1 MVDFEPYIP
10 HGVPVLMSEL
20 LDFKGGLAS
29 NRGVISVVA
38 RLQMF
43 NAEEQYAL
51 LYDPMVDIS
60 SVDETVSKL
69 GVSLPRSSCS
79 FNALIVDTHLLDCGM
94 CFVPNRLYIVIGEI
108 CNRGGKEEDATLEP
122 AEKHPKLSSVSIR
135 ARAFQMVDG
144 LNLDLYHKTVHL
156 LRQFMA
162 KRQT

>member
-1 MVDFEPYIP
+1 MVNFEPYIP

-79 FNALIVDTHLLDCGM
+79 FNALIVDTHLLDCGT

-122 AEKHPKLSSVSIR
+122 AEKHVSI
-135 ARAFQMVDG
+135 APLFP
-144 LNLDLYHKTVHL
+144 T
-156 LRQFMA
+156 
-162 KRQT
+162 TTP

>member
-29 NRGVISVVA
+29 NHGVVSVVA

-51 LYDPMVDIS
+51 LYDPVADIP

-69 GVSLPRSSCS
+69 GVSLPRNNCS
-79 FNALIVDTHLLDCGM
+79 FNALIVDTQLLDSGT
-94 CFVPNRLYIVIGEI
+94 CFAPNRIYIVIGEI
-108 CNRGGKEEDATLEP
+108 CNRVGKEEGATLEP
-122 AEKHPKLSSVSIR
+122 AEKHVRNATLFPTTPPSGIIRSSYSS
-135 ARAFQMVDG
+135 G
-144 LNLDLYHKTVHL
+144 LNDLDCSY
-156 LRQFMA
+156 
-162 KRQT
+162 